1 MGKGDNKIK
10 WGDFLALAIL
20 NANQLYLQKRILKTL
35 SLWPRSN
42 ISHISVYTSQ
52 FFLYLI
58 HKTMRWKKLTK
69 WLFNPTQDG
78 PSLCCSRVRRG
89 LKDTAPGNLSYISA
103 NNETWHSYILHKGD
117 PKIHPLNSVLLV
129 SEIFHPKSE
138 IFVISRNTDTDWI
151 LIHNSYF
158 FKLFLSFLF

>member
-69 WLFNPTQDG
+69 WLFNPIQDG
-78 PSLCCSRVRRG
+78 PSLCCSRVGRG
-89 LKDTAPGNLSYISA
+89 LKDPAPRNLSYISA
-103 NNETWHSYILHKGD
+103 NNETWHSYTLHKGD
-117 PKIHPLNSVLLV
+117 PKKIWITRCTPWIQSCWYQKFFTRNQQFLLYQ
-129 SEIFHPKSE
+129 EIQIQIEF
-138 IFVISRNTDTDWI
+138 
-151 LIHNSYF
+151 
-158 FKLFLSFLF
+158 